1 MGIRGTAT
9 RNRRGSAIVMTLV
22 CIVAVSTLSVVMLD
36 MAESAQVEQRQVG
49 DRMRAQYAAEAAA
62 SRAVALLQAGGTGSI
77 ASEQQA
83 AALDAASYW
92 VDSSVNAAGDVR
104 TLTASGL
111 SDRATARVE
120 VTLNAVPDS
129 SAN

>member
-1 MGIRGTAT
+1 
-9 RNRRGSAIVMTLV
+9 MTLV